1 MALRQI
7 VKEQDPQIRKI
18 SREVINFDQKLWT
31 LLDDMRETML
41 KNNGCGLAGVQ
52 VGILRRVA
60 VVEVEE
66 EDFFRELVNPRII
79 KQSGEIE
86 GIEGCLS
93 VDNYN
98 CYVIRPEKITLEYY
112 DRYGK
117 KHKEKIEGFPARA
130 CCHEIDHLDGILFK
144 DKCSREIEMRK
155 E

>member
-7 VKEQDPQIRKI
+7 VKDTDPQIRKK
-18 SREVINFDQKLWT
+18 SREVTSFDDKLAT

-41 KNNGCGLAGVQ
+41 KNDGVGLAGVQ

-60 VVEVEE
+60 VVETSA
-66 EDFFRELVNPRII
+66 DFFRELVNPVIL
-79 KQSGEIE
+79 KESGEQE

-98 CYVIRPEKITLEYY
+98 CYVIRPQKITLEYY

-117 KHKEKIEGFPARA
+117 KHKEKVEGFDARA
-130 CCHEIDHLDGILFK
+130 CCHEIDHMDGILFK
-144 DKCSREIEMRK
+144 DKCSRELNLRK
-155 E
+155 